1 MAHKSDSVGAL
12 SAILCQ
18 ACMLCMAAYW
28 FSGEIRA
35 GLVFPQVLMLLA
47 PALYGANRLFLRRQ
61 RSLRALVLANLALC
75 VACFLGLALS
85 IGPDE
90 RVTLAVAAALCAFLT
105 VQAARLA
112 ITPPALSRVILCL
125 DASLVALTL
134 FVAYAA
140 SAQIPA
146 YQMLPAAVG
155 CAGSLLGLMVCRT
168 GGNLGARGWLFAA
181 AVFGLI
187 LLCVLLLWALVAAP
201 VGQGVVAVFGAL
213 SAAARF
219 LCALLAR
226 AAAWFVSLFPEEA
239 TGGLEWEQDMG
250 GLPQVQA
257 EAQQAPQ
264 ASPAAMAAVG
274 LVLLAA
280 VVLLVAWGLYLLG
293 RIRLGGTDAVAPGGP
308 ARTRMSL
315 TQGLRRLFA
324 SFAAYV
330 GMRVW
335 LFQNRNTPKGLYY
348 LLVRRCRLGPWH
360 KRRGE
365 TPREFLLRLR
375 QSAGEDAPLQ
385 AALDALIPAV
395 DAALYAPSMPNAR
408 LSDARLIRR
417 RMGASVRGRMI
428 RDGLGRL
435 PFAKGRAKGAGE
447 KSA

>member
-1 MAHKSDSVGAL
+1 
-12 SAILCQ
+12 
-18 ACMLCMAAYW
+18 MLCMAAYW

-35 GLVFPQVLMLLA
+35 GLVFPQALMLLA

-90 RVTLAVAAALCAFLT
+90 RLTLAVAAALCAFLT

-125 DASLVALTL
+125 DASLVALAL

-140 SAQIPA
+140 GAQIPA

-213 SAAARF
+213 SAAVRF

-250 GLPQVQA
+250 GLPQAQA
-257 EAQQAPQ
+257 EVQQVAQ

-280 VVLLVAWGLYLLG
+280 LVLLVGWGMHLLG
-293 RIRLGGTDAVAPGGP
+293 RIRLGGTGVFGAAGP
-308 ARTRMSL
+308 ARTRMTL
-315 TQGLRRLFA
+315 AQGLRRLFA
-324 SFAAYV
+324 SFAA
-330 GMRVW
+330 RVRLRIW

-348 LLVRRCRLGPWH
+348 LLVRRCRMGPVAQAPRRDPEGISAPPAP
-360 KRRGE
+360 KRRGGCPASSGAGRAHSRGGCGAVCAVAAQCAPFGCPPDPPPHGRFGARPHD
-365 TPREFLLRLR
+365 PRR
-375 QSAGEDAPLQ
+375 PW
-385 AALDALIPAV
+385 P
-395 DAALYAPSMPNAR
+395 
-408 LSDARLIRR
+408 
-417 RMGASVRGRMI
+417 ASV
-428 RDGLGRL
+428 
-435 PFAKGRAKGAGE
+435 FKGAGAGRGR